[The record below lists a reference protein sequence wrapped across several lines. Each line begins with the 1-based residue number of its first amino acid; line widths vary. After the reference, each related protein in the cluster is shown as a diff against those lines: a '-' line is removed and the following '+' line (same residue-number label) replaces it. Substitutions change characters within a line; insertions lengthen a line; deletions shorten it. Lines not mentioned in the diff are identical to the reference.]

1 MDTIWFALLL
11 TGVLGAVVLIE
22 KIRELR
28 KAHKAKQKTTA
39 TEPIDGTDW
48 QWYDNKANV
57 KKHRKQTR
65 RDLHESMKGKEERQ
79 K

>member
-11 TGVLGAVVLIE
+11 TGVLGVVVLIE
-22 KIRELR
+22 KIKELR
-28 KAHKAKQKTTA
+28 KAHKAKQKTQASETV
-39 TEPIDGTDW
+39 DGTDW

-65 RDLHESMKGKEERQ
+65 RELHESMKGKEGR
-79 K
+79 